1 MKQKIYL
8 PGIISLD
15 MVLIGLLFK
24 INHWPGAGILLTTGF
39 VILVLVF
46 FPMALINTYRA
57 DRNRKTLSF
66 YIVTYLMLFML
77 FTGMLFK
84 IMHWPGAGLL
94 LMIDLPLPF
103 VVFLPVF
110 LLVAKHLKN
119 FSIYKTIVVL
129 LVLVV
134 MSAFDALLALN
145 VTREKL
151 VDSMFLAS
159 LYHRTAL
166 LKENNLP
173 TPPAGDDALTIAS
186 REALELINTA
196 MEKLM
201 ALAYDDGGNLDDD
214 PYLMKYPDNRS
225 FVTEVMMNEGNPNL
239 GSQLEKSLD
248 GLIDAVGN
256 RGDTNITR
264 KKAMDLLYFNP
275 DSIEGRSWNE
285 RMFSGGYTGWSIV
298 YLEMLRNNI
307 MLIMDELSHK

>member
-15 MVLIGLLFK
+15 IVLIGVLFK
-24 INHWPGAGILLTTGF
+24 INHLPGAGILLTTGF

-46 FPMALINTYRA
+46 FPMALINAYRA

-66 YIVTYLMLFML
+66 YIVTYLTLFLL

-94 LMIDLPLPF
+94 VLIDLPLPF

-110 LLVAKHLKN
+110 LLVTKHLKN
-119 FSIYKTIVVL
+119 FSIYKTIIVL

-134 MSAFDALLALN
+134 MSALNALLALN
-145 VTREKL
+145 VTQEKL
-151 VDSMFLAS
+151 YDSMFLSS

-166 LKENNLP
+166 LKEKSLSAS
-173 TPPAGDDALTIAS
+173 PAGDDTLANAS
-186 REALELINTA
+186 QETLGLINTA

-201 ALAYDDGGNLDDD
+201 DLAYDDGGNLDDN
-214 PYLMKYPDNRS
+214 PYLMKYPDNRN
-225 FVTEVMMNEGNPNL
+225 FVIEVMIRKGDPTL
-239 GSQLEKSLD
+239 GYQLEKSLN
-248 GLIDAVGN
+248 GFIDAVGS
-256 RGDTNITR
+256 RGDFDITR
-264 KKAMDLLYFNP
+264 EKAMDILAFNP
-275 DSIEGRSWNE
+275 DPAEGRSWNE
-285 RMFSGGYTGWSIV
+285 RMFSDGYTGWSIV

-307 MLIMDELSHK
+307 MLIMDELGHK